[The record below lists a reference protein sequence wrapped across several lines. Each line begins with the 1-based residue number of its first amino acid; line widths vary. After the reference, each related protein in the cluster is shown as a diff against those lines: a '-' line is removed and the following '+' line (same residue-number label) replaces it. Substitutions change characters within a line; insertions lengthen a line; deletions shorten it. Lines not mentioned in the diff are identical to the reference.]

1 MLYPLPMAM
10 TTEYPLEIGL
20 DAPPNVARWRPLVH
34 WLLVIPHL
42 IVLGVL
48 QFISEILVLVS
59 FFTILFTGNIPESI
73 FGFQAMTLRYGW
85 RAYSYAGFL
94 REPYPPFTFE
104 MTPAD
109 PGDDPATL
117 RLDRPESLSRWQIFL
132 KWLFALPHYIILIF
146 LWIAAYVV
154 GLIAFFAVI
163 ITGKWPE
170 GLRNF
175 YIGVY
180 RWSYR
185 VIAYVY
191 LLTDRYPPFSLG

>member
-1 MLYPLPMAM
+1 MA
-10 TTEYPLEIGL
+10 TAAEYPVDIGL
-20 DAPPNVARWRPLVH
+20 DAPLKVARWRPLVH

-42 IVLGVL
+42 IVFGVL
-48 QFISEILVLVS
+48 QFVAEILWVVS

-73 FGFQAMTLRYGW
+73 FGFQVMTLRYSW

-109 PGDDPATL
+109 PGGDPATL
-117 RLDRPESLSRWQIFL
+117 DLERPASLSRWMIFV
-132 KWLFALPHYIILIF
+132 KWLLAIPHYIILIF
-146 LWIAAYVV
+146 LWIGAGIV
-154 GLIAFFAVI
+154 GFIAFFAVI

-170 GLRNF
+170 GLRGF

-185 VIAYVY
+185 VIAYVF
-191 LLTDRYPPFSLG
+191 LLTDVYPPFSLT